1 MRASMSKVKPKDL
14 IYPAIILFFII
25 IVGILFSIAIKFI
38 TKNFNDAFSGT
49 IATERSVLN
58 MANYTIVAKKL
69 GISIETQK
77 NTITTAT
84 EETTATTTEDLIVE
98 TEEILD
104 KKSITISVLNS
115 TTKKGAAGIL
125 ADALENDGFA
135 KATTGNEKKQYATTT
150 IFINEDKL
158 EYEEIIL
165 DTVQKTY
172 PNAVATTT
180 SAGKS
185 DVVIIIGTH

>member
-1 MRASMSKVKPKDL
+1 MSNVKPKDL

-69 GISIETQK
+69 GISIEPQK
-77 NTITTAT
+77 NTVTTAT
-84 EETTATTTEDLIVE
+84 KETTATTTDDLIVE

-104 KKSITISVLNS
+104 KKSITISVFNS

-135 KATTGNEKKQYATTT
+135 KATTGNEKKKYATTT